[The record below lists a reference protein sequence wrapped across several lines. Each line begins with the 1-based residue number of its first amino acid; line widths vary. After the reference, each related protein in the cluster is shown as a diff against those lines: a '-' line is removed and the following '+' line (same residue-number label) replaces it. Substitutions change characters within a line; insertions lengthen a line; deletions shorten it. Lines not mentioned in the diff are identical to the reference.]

1 MIWRI
6 VDKTLDNM
14 WPMLTIFLVVI
25 IACRVAY
32 LSQHRERI
40 HYYKEFMNLFFIIYI
55 LILYGLLTNTEI
67 NNNGGMNIMPFTEI
81 FRYEVGSELF
91 IFNVLGNILIFVPFG
106 FFISHYTN
114 AKKVWPILFV
124 SIITSITVEFVQ
136 LQIGRSFDI
145 DDIILNTI
153 GAVIGYLLYIGL
165 TAIKKHLP
173 AFLQKDFIYNLI
185 CFIIIAVI
193 VLIILNRF
201 GFGFGI

>member
-1 MIWRI
+1 MIWEI
-6 VDKTLDNM
+6 VDKTIDSM
-14 WPMLTIFLVVI
+14 WPMLIIFLVVI
-25 IACRVAY
+25 ITSRIAY
-32 LSQHRERI
+32 LSQHREKV
-40 HYYKEFMNLFFIIYI
+40 HYYEEFMKLFFIIYI

-67 NNNGGMNIMPFTEI
+67 NNNGGMNLVPFTEI

-106 FFISHYTN
+106 FFISHFIN
-114 AKKVWPILFV
+114 AKKIWPILFV
-124 SIITSITVEFVQ
+124 SLITSATVEFVQ

-153 GAVIGYLLYIGL
+153 GAATGFLLYIGL
-165 TAIKKHLP
+165 SAIKRHLP

-193 VLIILNRF
+193 IFIILNRF
-201 GFGFGI
+201 GLGFGL